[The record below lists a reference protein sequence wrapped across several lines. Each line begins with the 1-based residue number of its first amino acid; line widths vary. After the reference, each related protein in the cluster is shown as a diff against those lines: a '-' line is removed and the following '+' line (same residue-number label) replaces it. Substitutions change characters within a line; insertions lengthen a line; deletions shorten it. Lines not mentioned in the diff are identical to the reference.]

1 MRPGLLFLGTERG
14 VWVSFNDGESWQ
26 QLQRNLP
33 VTQVSD
39 LAVSDHDLVIATHGR
54 SFWVMDKIDVLR
66 QIGPEDSKGDRVRL
80 FAPAPSIRGVD
91 DGVAVDY
98 FLPAA
103 QKSLAIDILDPQGK
117 LVQSFEGTLEEPKA
131 KKPEDGDDGKPPK
144 PSPRPLMK
152 AGLNR
157 FTWTMRY
164 PGFTR
169 FDRMIL
175 WTSRNQGVMAP
186 PAKYTARLRV
196 AGQTQSQPFE
206 VQLDPRIKN
215 VTHEMVRARFDLA
228 MAVSSKVSEAN
239 AAVLLARGI
248 RQQIDALIKHTPS
261 PSPALRERIE
271 KLGKRIGAV
280 EGEIYQVRN
289 ASRQDPLNY
298 PIKLNDKMAGLIRV
312 IDSAEGPVTD
322 QSRAVFAD
330 LSSQLDGRLAALAA
344 VLDADLP
351 SLNSLLAKAGLPAI
365 ERKALKASEPGQDDD
380 DSASAAEEEEE
391 GGRR

>member
-1 MRPGLLFLGTERG
+1 MTPVGVPRYLKITAIEDSPHRPGTAYLTGHRFLLDDPRPYVLKTTDYGRKWVNISKGLPADEIARSIREDPVRPGLLFLGTERG

-175 WTSRNQGVMAP
+175 WT
-186 PAKYTARLRV
+186 
-196 AGQTQSQPFE
+196 
-206 VQLDPRIKN
+206 
-215 VTHEMVRARFDLA
+215 RAC
-228 MAVSSKVSEAN
+228 
-239 AAVLLARGI
+239 
-248 RQQIDALIKHTPS
+248 
-261 PSPALRERIE
+261 
-271 KLGKRIGAV
+271 
-280 EGEIYQVRN
+280 
-289 ASRQDPLNY
+289 
-298 PIKLNDKMAGLIRV
+298 
-312 IDSAEGPVTD
+312 
-322 QSRAVFAD
+322 
-330 LSSQLDGRLAALAA
+330 
-344 VLDADLP
+344 
-351 SLNSLLAKAGLPAI
+351 
-365 ERKALKASEPGQDDD
+365 
-380 DSASAAEEEEE
+380 
-391 GGRR
+391 